1 LIVVDQNPYML
12 PRLPY
17 ALLLALAEAY
27 PAGVGREDLYAALW
41 ADIIVEPG
49 QVDQLA
55 SSLRRLGILIKPR
68 HPAQLVL
75 LTRPRLERGPIARLR
90 R

>member
-1 LIVVDQNPYML
+1 MIVVDQNPYML

-49 QVDQLA
+49 QSGHRLVSHSDYTFVEALRQPLCVDTD
-55 SSLRRLGILIKPR
+55 SHIF
-68 HPAQLVL
+68 
-75 LTRPRLERGPIARLR
+75 
-90 R
+90 